1 MVAEPED
8 ASSYA
13 VERFD
18 PGDGGPIMAYE
29 HIHRYAACADIVRGK
44 RVLDVACGEGYG
56 AALIAR
62 RRRVWSVPTSM
73 PMSFCSPK
81 NGTATTGWS
90 FCDADMFELP
100 FEDHSFDVV
109 TCFEAIEHVSTPGRA
124 LDEIAR
130 VLAPGGTVVIST
142 PDKAVYSDAAH
153 YENEFHLH
161 EFYRDEFFDEL
172 HKRFSNVSLMGQRIR
187 AGSELVALDAP
198 LGAAV
203 DDRQLP
209 PRPERRVQDRA
220 EPPAV
225 PHRGVPRRRRRRR
238 RCGAAGGCVARRL
251 RPAHRRVHRRPCTG
265 PPRSPRILRRSS
277 RRPSRG
283 SPSSVSLPPA
293 TRRSRR
299 SGPPSCSRR
308 MSSSS
313 PRAPTR
319 WRSPA
324 STSSP
329 APRRGALG
337 DELLRVARESEE
349 RAVYLLAVEE
359 QLARLTH
366 GDASA

>member
-1 MVAEPED
+1 LVAEPED

-62 RRRVWSVPTSM
+62 
-73 PMSFCSPK
+73 
-81 NGTATTGWS
+81 TATRVIGADIDADVVLVAEKRYGHDGLE
-90 FCDADMFELP
+90 FLHADMFELP

-161 EFYRDEFFDEL
+161 EFYRDEFVDEL

-187 AGSELVALDAP
+187 AGSELVALDSPPEPRSTIVSYLPDPSDAGKIELSPP
-198 LGAAV
+198 LYLIAVCRDGDDADGGAELPAGVLLDGSDRLIDEYIATVHGAAAFAA
-203 DDRQLP
+203 DTAQKF
-209 PRPERRVQDRA
+209 A
-220 EPPAV
+220 E
-225 PHRGVPRRRRRRR
+225 
-238 RCGAAGGCVARRL
+238 
-251 RPAHRRVHRRPCTG
+251 TEQ
-265 PPRSPRILRRSS
+265 RIAELSA
-277 RRPSRG
+277 
-283 SPSSVSLPPA
+283 LA
-293 TRRSRR
+293 TRHETESAQRAAELLQANVELVAARAYAVEIAR
-299 SGPPSCSRR
+299 QYEL
-308 MSSSS
+308 SSAKE
-313 PRAPTR
+313 RE
-319 WRSPA
+319 
-324 STSSP
+324 
-329 APRRGALG
+329 LG